1 MILNASC
8 VMSSKKTDIIMDA
21 YWNTIYRSGGS
32 YTWNPF
38 IYISL
43 SQTLKVS
50 LHMPSKNKI
59 LWPFDDQGKGD
70 FLEAPRDLLHSL
82 ARASESW
89 KAIVTSFLRVPLL
102 VILLRKCKW
111 TTIPTIQKIQFECF
125 SSASWQETLFWD
137 FYTCIIGG
145 CFSQSFQV

>member
-1 MILNASC
+1 MIIKASC
-8 VMSSKKTDIIMDA
+8 LQCPVKKLTSWAMP
-21 YWNTIYRSGGS
+21 TETLSRSGGS

-43 SQTLKVS
+43 SQTLKVSLGQGKRS

-89 KAIVTSFLRVPLL
+89 KAIVTSFLRVAEL
-102 VILLRKCKW
+102 VILLNANEQRFQQSKK
-111 TTIPTIQKIQFECF
+111 FNL
-125 SSASWQETLFWD
+125 SASRQHH
-137 FYTCIIGG
+137 GRKP
-145 CFSQSFQV
+145 CFGISTSAL